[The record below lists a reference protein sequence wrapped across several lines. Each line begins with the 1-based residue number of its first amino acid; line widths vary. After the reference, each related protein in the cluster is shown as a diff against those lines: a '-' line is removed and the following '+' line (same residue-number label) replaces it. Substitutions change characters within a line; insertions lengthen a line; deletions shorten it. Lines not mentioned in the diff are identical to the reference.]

1 MLDIALGFDGS
12 QTDDWTCIRAET
24 REGVLFT
31 PTYGPDRRPTLWNPA
46 EWGGIIP
53 RGEVNA
59 AVSELFGRYRVTR
72 MYADPP
78 WWQSEVDAWALEFG
92 DNVVIP
98 WPTYRVSQMHAA
110 LERFVTDLT
119 AGSLTHDD
127 CKVSATHIGNARK
140 AAKAGERYI
149 LSKPA
154 GAYHQKIDAA
164 VTSVLAHEA
173 ASDARAA
180 GWGNETESYA
190 YVF

>member
-31 PTYGPDRRPTLWNPA
+31 PTYGPDKRPTLWNPA

-98 WPTYRVSQMHAA
+98 GPPTGCRRCTRPSS
-110 LERFVTDLT
+110 
-119 AGSLTHDD
+119 GS
-127 CKVSATHIGNARK
+127 
-140 AAKAGERYI
+140 
-149 LSKPA
+149 
-154 GAYHQKIDAA
+154 
-164 VTSVLAHEA
+164 
-173 ASDARAA
+173 
-180 GWGNETESYA
+180 
-190 YVF
+190 